1 MDKNE
6 KQFLP
11 HQQRVVEERSELSE
25 KATKLNDFIG
35 NNPLFQ
41 KIESDDEKED
51 LKVQLDIM
59 YQYIEVLDRRIN
71 RF

>member
-1 MDKNE
+1 MDNE
-6 KQFLP
+6 HKKELQP
-11 HQQRVVEERSELSE
+11 HQQRVVDERFELND

-35 NNPLFQ
+35 NNPLFEN
-41 KIESDDEKED
+41 IASDEQED

-59 YQYIEVLDRRIN
+59 FQYIEVLDRRIL